1 MCGIAGFTHKNWIP
15 DRARILEA
23 VNALAHRGPDRQAV
37 CETSVVSLGAAR
49 LTIIDHQSGDQPM
62 SSPDRRVTVVF
73 NGEIYNHAELRSLL
87 ETLGHRFCSRGDTEV
102 LLHAFLEWDTDC
114 FRRLRGMFAAA
125 IWSETGRRLI
135 LVRDRIGIKPL
146 YYTLRGEDVYF
157 GSELKTI
164 LIHPEVDR
172 RLDPSALDCY
182 LGLNYV
188 PGPWSMLEGIEKL
201 RPGQWLEW
209 RDGEVR
215 TEAYWQLPHSV
226 TQEMNCHEAAEH
238 LDKLLRSSV
247 HEHLAADVNVGL
259 WLSGGI
265 DSSTILHY
273 AAQAS
278 AGPLNTFSVTF
289 RGRSF
294 DEGDHSR
301 ALARQYGAHHE
312 ELDLGPDLPLRDA
325 IEDFAAFADEPNG
338 DAGALP
344 VWFLSKMT
352 SRTAT
357 VVLSGE
363 GADELLGGY
372 LTYRAD
378 NLARL
383 ARIVPSPI
391 LRMAGAALRVWPAS
405 DEKISLEYV
414 LKRFLEG
421 CRMRPERA
429 HVFWNGTFSNAQ
441 KDGLVKRPLPPALDQ
456 VLSELALAGD
466 HLGAWLWFDQK
477 YYLPDDILAKVDR
490 ISMAHSIEVRPPFLD
505 HRIAEFAAT
514 IPSQLKVDG
523 ANQKIVLR
531 ALMQN
536 RLPAG
541 TLRRKKIGFD
551 IPAHEWLRGPLRDL
565 LFDTLSWGASHH
577 GNLFDPAVVQSY
589 VDAHLARRANYGYH
603 LWGLIILF
611 LWMKK
616 WRIQTTAEP
625 APDRRVATL
634 SS

>member
-1 MCGIAGFTHKNWIP
+1 MSTP
-15 DRARILEA
+15 DR
-23 VNALAHRGPDRQAV
+23 
-37 CETSVVSLGAAR
+37 R
-49 LTIIDHQSGDQPM
+49 LTI
-62 SSPDRRVTVVF
+62 VF
-73 NGEIYNHAELRSLL
+73 NGEIYNHAELRAVL
-87 ETLGHRFCSRGDTEV
+87 ESRGHLFSTRADTEV
-102 LLHAFLEWDTDC
+102 FLRAFVEWDTAC
-114 FRRLRGMFAAA
+114 FDRLRGMFAAA
-125 IWSETGRRLI
+125 IWSENGHRLI
-135 LVRDRIGIKPL
+135 LVRDRLGIKPL
-146 YYTLRGEDVYF
+146 YFSVRGEDIYF

-164 LIHPEVDR
+164 LVHPEFDR

-182 LGLNYV
+182 LSLNYV
-188 PGPWSMLEGIEKL
+188 PSPWTMVEGIEKL

-209 RDGEVR
+209 RDGQIHGE
-215 TEAYWQLPHSV
+215 TYWQLPHPGPR
-226 TQEMNCHEAAEH
+226 QMGLCEAKER
-238 LDKLLRSSV
+238 LDVLLRSSV
-247 HEHLAADVNVGL
+247 REHLIADVNVGL

-273 AAQAS
+273 AAEAS
-278 AGPLNTFSVTF
+278 TTPLNTFSVTF

-294 DEGDHSR
+294 DEGDYSR
-301 ALARQYGAHHE
+301 PLAQHYGARHE
-312 ELDLGPDLPLRDA
+312 ELDLSPDLPLCEA
-325 IEDFAAFADEPNG
+325 IENFAAYADEPNG

-344 VWFLSKMT
+344 IWFLSRMT
-352 SRTAT
+352 NRTAT

-383 ARIVPSPI
+383 ARRFPSPL
-391 LRMAGAALRVWPAS
+391 LRMAGSALRAWPAS

-421 CRMRPERA
+421 CRMPPERG
-429 HVFWNGTFSNAQ
+429 HVYWNGTFSNTQ
-441 KDGLVKRPLPPALDQ
+441 KDALVNRKLPPALDHM
-456 VLSELALAGD
+456 LNELALAGD

-514 IPSQLKVDG
+514 IPSNLKIDG
-523 ANQKIVLR
+523 ANQKVLLR
-531 ALMQN
+531 ALMED
-536 RLPAG
+536 RLPPG

-565 LFDTLSWGASHH
+565 LFDTLSWGAFHH
-577 GNLFDPAVVQSY
+577 GELFDPAVVQSY
-589 VDAHLARRANYGYH
+589 VDAHLSRRANYGYH

-611 LWMKK
+611 LWMKR
-616 WRIQTTAEP
+616 WRIQTTAER
-625 APDRRVATL
+625 APDWRVAAL